1 MIAAAFIKIIQKR
14 KEVNKMPRG
23 DRTGPWGAGPM
34 TGRARGYC
42 AGYSGPGF
50 LYPGPGLGFGRGFG
64 GGFGRAWGFGRGY
77 GRGLGFGRGRGWR
90 RGGFAPF
97 WGYPSMMDYGPE
109 YWPEYPASRPT
120 RVDTKEEKQYLEEQM
135 GFLQEELTEINKR
148 LEELKKQEKEKK

>member
-1 MIAAAFIKIIQKR
+1 MTDFSIFLKR

-42 AGYSGPGF
+42 AGYSAPGF
-50 LYPGPGLGFGRGFG
+50 MYPGPGLGLGRGSG
-64 GGFGRAWGFGRGY
+64 RGFGRAWGFGSGY
-77 GRGLGFGRGRGWR
+77 GWGMGLGRGRGWR

-97 WGYPSMMDYGPE
+97 WGYPPTMAYGPG
-109 YWPEYPASRPT
+109 YWADYPAEPA
-120 RVDTKEEKQYLEEQM
+120 VFDTKEEKKYLEEQM
-135 GFLQEELTEINKR
+135 NFLQEELSAISKR